1 MNQDL
6 VTTLL
11 PIVGR
16 SLELGFNVFE
26 VMHHGLHEKQL
37 SNVFRWLLDA
47 QGTHNFGGLFARIFI
62 EEVNRTSPPDGAL
75 PLEGYWV
82 RQEVNTSIIGHGAD
96 IADLVLESKT
106 AMVVIENYFIS
117 DGHGHSYNGYLDYSR
132 RGGRQGAV
140 VLLCRDFDK
149 SLQVKGWENAPVLT
163 YGQLVQ
169 RLHESLAEDPAYRLR
184 NPEAYSFIDQMH
196 RKFVKGRGPMEDQDV
211 LGFVVAMC
219 ETGQAKRY
227 QERRQDVAAE
237 QFANELADQAKERF
251 GEGRDLLQR
260 VKARLK
266 SYCAHHLLRQ
276 LNATLGDGFVRG
288 VSAGYKGIYQWTIN
302 FEIDDSLSVDFG
314 EASFQLKFGP
324 SAWFANGPDPNWT
337 LTVDPDVADYT
348 RVFLTRASRHE
359 VRQSTVSLQEVLDGL
374 SPDDRRLHD
383 EIVQMLREPTTG
395 PSGI

>member
-47 QGTHNFGGLFARIFI
+47 QGTHDFGDTFARIFI
-62 EEVNRTSPPDGAL
+62 EEVNRLSPPDGAL

-82 RQEVNTSIIGHGAD
+82 KQEVNTSTGDGAD
-96 IADLVLESKT
+96 IADLVLESET
-106 AMVVIENYFIS
+106 ARVVIENYFTS
-117 DGHGHSYNGYLDYSR
+117 DGHGHSYSGYLNYSR

-140 VLLCRDFDK
+140 VLLCRDLDR
-149 SLQVKGWENAPVLT
+149 SLQTNGWENAPVLT

-169 RLHESLAEDPAYRLR
+169 RLLQCLSEDPAYRVR
-184 NPEAYSFIDQMH
+184 NPEAHSFIDQMH
-196 RKFVKGRGPMEDQDV
+196 RKFVKGRGHMEERDV

-227 QERRQDVAAE
+227 QEQRQEVAAE
-237 QFANELADQAKERF
+237 QFANELAEQAKERF
-251 GEGRDLLQR
+251 GEGRELLQR

-266 SYCAHHLLRQ
+266 SYCAQQLVRQ
-276 LNATLGDGFVRG
+276 LNATLGEGSVRG
-288 VSAGYKGIYQWTIN
+288 VSAGFKGIYQWTIN
-302 FEIDDSLSVDFG
+302 FAIDDSGAVDFG
-314 EASFQLKFGP
+314 EAKFQLKFGP

-348 RVFLTRASRHE
+348 RIFLTRAGKRE
-359 VRQSTVSLQEVLDGL
+359 VRQSTVTLQEVLDGL
-374 SPDDRRLHD
+374 RPDDMRLHD
-383 EIVQMLREPTTG
+383 EIVEMLREPTG
-395 PSGI
+395 LSGT